1 MTNTT
6 MIPVK
11 MYGPIYKA
19 IYKCE
24 FLLPIAA
31 TSAIGLT
38 TLGPIGLAAGAL
50 GAIDVVAKHYKI
62 YDKPYITSAV
72 LGWGSLSSFKT
83 PSVYSYFYP
92 YVMTIP
98 VWEVVVYNPYRAY
111 DFDAIISKI
120 TVSDVMGATAGLLF
134 PTGIIYPHMDKI
146 VAPVSGAISGY
157 SYMGTYGAAAGF
169 AAGAIDEGLSLC
181 NRTHKH
187 PLTATLSNI
196 ATANLLLPQSGRVVN
211 YILPESL
218 GVIKSTA
225 LGLTKLVSQPGVKES
240 IAVAI
245 SGISLSSKEVE
256 EKTKSPALQLSE
268 DLYELYG
275 EIIPKAQLDELIEKQ
290 AIALI
295 ASQIILTKLSLTLTN
310 YYQNTEE
317 GFTNLANPDEKG
329 FITTAQIEKSWIKFI
344 DSLSVISKFL
354 IPYVGSEITTD
365 YINKY
370 FQTKFGH
377 IMNNQLNNELLT
389 GEVALHLKQYR
400 TENAAPN
407 SEEFLNSK
415 VLVEKMDGDINSIA
429 HDSLLVGAVSKAIKG
444 GYAIGQLYSTKALD
458 TVLYSSLYNKL
469 TSEITHAISEQY
481 YSYETRLNEI
491 STKIQSKY
499 EHVKVN
505 AASMTIYEAND
516 FNKAGREE
524 LVDQLREIEAEQ
536 SLWEVAINTWL
547 NAQGITN
554 YIFNWLVVANQIYQ
568 GNLARDKRGE
578 VISMTQDFS
587 SMISWDAHNAGPMTT
602 LKQSMDRIIE
612 LKARMDEI
620 ESLLEH
626 QPSYHYEKGEQTG
639 ICLNDFKVGK
649 GDESRLYI
657 KDLCILDK
665 HVAVTSASGAG
676 KSTFFKAIKQIM
688 HDGVWSEGDIT
699 YLTKDVNPPYIA
711 MTTQDAYITPE
722 DSLLELIT
730 FKKGEAAEPY
740 RAKVI
745 ELLTKIKIDSA
756 KEGEVSLIDSV
767 DIKKDWMT
775 GTSGGQKQK
784 IDAVRL
790 MLSEDKPDII
800 IFDEI
805 FAGLDHSSIHDLQKM
820 LDSEFPDTQIFV
832 VDHEAKSHNT
842 EGWYNNN
849 LHLSDGGAQLLG
861 TTALD

>member
-6 MIPVK
+6 MIQVK

-38 TLGPIGLAAGAL
+38 TWGPIGLAAGAL
-50 GAIDVVAKHYKI
+50 GAVDVVAKHYEI

-83 PSVYSYFYP
+83 PYYIS
-92 YVMTIP
+92 
-98 VWEVVVYNPYRAY
+98 
-111 DFDAIISKI
+111 DII
-120 TVSDVMGATAGLLF
+120 GAAAGLLL

-157 SYMGTYGAAAGF
+157 SYMGPYGAGIGF
-169 AAGAIDEGLSLC
+169 AAGAIDEGLSLY
-181 NRTHKH
+181 NITHSY
-187 PLTATLSNI
+187 PLTYTLSNI
-196 ATANLLLPQSGRVVN
+196 ATANLFLPQSGRVVN
-211 YILPESL
+211 YLLPESL
-218 GVIKSTA
+218 GIIKSTA

-240 IAVAI
+240 TGVAI
-245 SGISLSSKEVE
+245 SAISLSSGEAE

-275 EIIPKAQLDELIEKQ
+275 EIIPKAQLDNLLEKQ
-290 AIALI
+290 AIALV
-295 ASQIILTKLSLTLTN
+295 ASQIISAKIGLKFTN
-310 YYQNTEE
+310 YYQNTGE
-317 GFTNLANPDEKG
+317 GFTNLIQTDE
-329 FITTAQIEKSWIKFI
+329 SWMKFI
-344 DSLSVISKFL
+344 GSLKAFSLYL
-354 IPYVGSEITTD
+354 IPYVGNILTTH
-365 YINKY
+365 YINQY
-370 FQTKFGH
+370 FQTKFEH
-377 IMNNQLNNELLT
+377 IMNNQINNELLT
-389 GEVALHLKQYR
+389 GEVALHLKQNR
-400 TENAAPN
+400 TENAVPN

-415 VLVEKMDGDINSIA
+415 VLVEKMDGDIHSIT
-429 HDSLLVGAVSKAIKG
+429 HDALLTDAVSKVITG
-444 GYAIGQLYSTKALD
+444 GYAIGHLYSINALN
-458 TVLYSSLYNKL
+458 TLVYSSFYNQL

-481 YSYETRLNEI
+481 YSYTTRLDDL
-491 STKIQSKY
+491 STKIKSKY

-505 AASMTIYEAND
+505 AASMTIYAAND

-524 LVDQLREIEAEQ
+524 LVDQLRELEAEQ
-536 SLWEVAINTWL
+536 NLWEVAINTWS

-568 GNLARDKRGE
+568 GDLARDK
-578 VISMTQDFS
+578 
-587 SMISWDAHNAGPMTT
+587 HNAGPMTT

-620 ESLLEH
+620 ENLLEH

-649 GDESRLYI
+649 GNESRLYI

-699 YLTKDVNPPYIA
+699 YLTKDGNAPYIA

-756 KEGEVSLIDSV
+756 KEGEVSLIDSL